1 MTTSERQSG
10 PRQPTD
16 LGPPQG
22 SGRDNQANYPPSLG
36 GPPPGSSFKANTSQQ
51 NLQDQDREP
60 TAGSQQGKEW
70 EEAEEVD
77 IRVLM
82 QKYEE
87 LQGKYSKVKRYY
99 FDKEAQVQQL
109 QNTVAHQ
116 RMAISRTVLD
126 DNEYSNR
133 FNRLDAAI
141 KDLAFSIRKGWSCV
155 PPWLQPFVNEEAPTV
170 GTKEMTAVGRA
181 VISRWLVD
189 EIFDRHF
196 HPSLEL
202 NLSVQL
208 KNIERNLRRQ
218 QGPAYS
224 DEDKD
229 NQVAR
234 ISNWRRTTLDG
245 LSDVLQGKS
254 AVDSRMQLVETLVDK
269 LVASLDMF
277 HKEPLPADVGHG
289 ARTIVENSMGI
300 AEKIPLESRDI
311 CVDYF
316 MPGTPIAESLMRVE
330 STLPPLT
337 NPGSD
342 VCELDRERRPSQGGD
357 GPNDD
362 MEADKD
368 TAKDGS
374 SASTPNSATES
385 TSVKQP
391 NAPPSQA
398 KKRHGLGSLISKKS
412 STSPGSVGQQDPARP
427 GSARD
432 NKERGDTEK
441 QESRP
446 LPKIRFSAFIAVE
459 VKGKGPNNVLMKAPV
474 YGLAPVHALDT

>member
-1 MTTSERQSG
+1 M
-10 PRQPTD
+10 
-16 LGPPQG
+16 
-22 SGRDNQANYPPSLG
+22 
-36 GPPPGSSFKANTSQQ
+36 
-51 NLQDQDREP
+51 
-60 TAGSQQGKEW
+60 
-70 EEAEEVD
+70 
-77 IRVLM
+77 
-82 QKYEE
+82 
-87 LQGKYSKVKRYY
+87 KRFY

-126 DNEYSNR
+126 DNEYGNR

-141 KDLAFSIRKGWSCV
+141 KDLAFSIRKDWSGI
-155 PPWLQPFVNEEAPTV
+155 PPWLQAFVNEDAPAV
-170 GTKEMTAVGRA
+170 GTKEMTAVGRS

-218 QGPAYS
+218 QAPAYS

-245 LSDVLQGKS
+245 LNDVLQNKS
-254 AVDSRMQLVETLVDK
+254 AVDSRLQLVDTLVDK
-269 LVASLDMF
+269 LVASLGMF
-277 HKEPLPADVGHG
+277 LKDPLPSEVGHG
-289 ARTIVENSMGI
+289 ARMIVENAMGI
-300 AEKIPLESRDI
+300 AEKIPLESREV

-316 MPGTPIAESLMRVE
+316 MPGAPITELLMKVE

-342 VCELDRERRPSQGGD
+342 MSELDRERRPSQGGD

-362 MEADKD
+362 MEVDKD

-385 TSVKQP
+385 TSLKQP
-391 NAPPSQA
+391 NAPSSREA
-398 KKRHGLGSLISKKS
+398 KKRHGLGSLISKKT
-412 STSPGSVGQQDPARP
+412 STNSGSAGQQDSARP

-432 NKERGDTEK
+432 NKERGDSDK

-446 LPKIRFSAFIAVE
+446 SPRIRFSAFIAVE
-459 VKGKGPNNVLMKAPV
+459 IKGKGPNNVLIKAPV
-474 YGLAPVHALDT
+474 YGLET